1 MSSISGISGSNYYA
15 QIASGT
21 RLQSA
26 ADGASELA
34 IVQKEISQINGYD
47 VGKRNAQDGQSV
59 LNIADGALSNITDN
73 LQRMRELAIQASNSI
88 LTDDDRQ
95 AIQYE
100 IDQLKQ
106 GISGIASNTEFNTK
120 KLLDGS
126 NANMHIAT
134 NPDGSG
140 LSINTG
146 DATLKT
152 LGIEDFDVTKD
163 FSIQTIDDA
172 LKKVSTSRGS
182 IGAKS
187 NALDHTIAYNSL
199 ASYNLTA
206 ATSRMADTD
215 IPKAVSEMDKQR
227 LLQTYRF
234 IMQKKQQEQERQKLS
249 IFNFN

>member
-1 MSSISGISGSNYYA
+1 MSNISGISGNNYYA

-26 ADGASELA
+26 ANGASELA
-34 IVQKEISQINGYD
+34 IVQKETAQINGYD
-47 VGKRNAQDGQSV
+47 VGKRNAEDAKSV

-73 LQRMRELAIQASNSI
+73 LQRMRELAIQASNFI
-88 LTDDDRQ
+88 LTDEDRLS
-95 AIQYE
+95 IQYE
-100 IDQLKQ
+100 IDELKQ
-106 GISGIASNTEFNTK
+106 GIAGIARNTEFNTK

-126 NANMHIAT
+126 NSNMHIAT

-140 LSINTG
+140 LSLDTG
-146 DATLKT
+146 DSLLNT

-163 FSIQTIDDA
+163 FSIQSIDDA
-172 LKKVSTSRGS
+172 LKMVSSNRGS
-182 IGAKS
+182 IGGKS

-206 ATSRMADTD
+206 AASRMGDTD
-215 IPKAVSEMDKQR
+215 IPKAVSELDKQR
-227 LLQTYRF
+227 LLETYRF